1 MFGLLGVCVDWQV
14 LDRSMDVS
22 GNSVTTAGHSGCE
35 EDETLTRS
43 TTGWEER
50 QEFQKDMKL
59 GGQKGKDNGEEKIVE
74 L

>member
-1 MFGLLGVCVDWQV
+1 M
-14 LDRSMDVS
+14 
-22 GNSVTTAGHSGCE
+22 TTAGHSGCE

-50 QEFQKDMKL
+50 QEVQKDMKL
-59 GGQKGKDNGEEKIVE
+59 GGQKGRDYGEEKIVE